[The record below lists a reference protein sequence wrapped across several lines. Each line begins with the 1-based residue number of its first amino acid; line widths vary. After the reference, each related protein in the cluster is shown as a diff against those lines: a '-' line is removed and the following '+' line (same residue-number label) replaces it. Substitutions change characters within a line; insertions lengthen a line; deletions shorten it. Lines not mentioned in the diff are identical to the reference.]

1 MVVVKHRH
9 DGHRY
14 GWRITINTMITED
27 TNTTTTDQQAI
38 AELTRKVETLTAE
51 LAQLQRLV
59 KAMDSWVGL
68 IRDGRL

>member
-1 MVVVKHRH
+1 
-9 DGHRY
+9 
-14 GWRITINTMITED
+14 MITED